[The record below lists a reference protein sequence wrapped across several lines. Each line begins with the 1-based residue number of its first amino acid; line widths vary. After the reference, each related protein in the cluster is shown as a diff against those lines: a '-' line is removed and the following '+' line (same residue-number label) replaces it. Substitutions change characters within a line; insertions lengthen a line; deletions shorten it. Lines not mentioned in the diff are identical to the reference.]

1 MIWESRKWRLITR
14 VLALL
19 VVSVLMLIFA
29 GPVSYALQDDTPKQV
44 AYTGQLY
51 DAKGQPYIDR
61 YISVQV
67 TPDINSTVTTGEGDG
82 TQYWVPTDTF
92 GSQLIIRADKGRYM
106 FPYDYSP
113 ESGFSVDSTP
123 IYYFG
128 KVTTLKSQPDADKAV
143 EALAAR
149 GVTVDKE
156 TAMVLIQGEEPSNY
170 RPMVPVMPILAV
182 FWGVAL
188 MGAWHI
194 LRGRRPLR
202 KLPY

>member
-29 GPVSYALQDDTPKQV
+29 GPVSYALQDDTPKQI
-44 AYTGQLY
+44 ADSGQLY
-51 DAKGQPYIDR
+51 DAKGQPYADR
-61 YISVQV
+61 YIYVQV
-67 TPDINSTVTTGEGDG
+67 TPDINRAVTTGEGDS
-82 TQYWVPTDTF
+82 THYWVPTGNFDND
-92 GSQLIIRADKGRYM
+92 LIIRSDKGRYL
-106 FPYDYSP
+106 FPYDYNA
-113 ESGFSVDSTP
+113 ETGFSVDDAP

-128 KVTTLKSQPDADKAV
+128 KVTTLKSQPDADKAIK
-143 EALAAR
+143 ALAAR
-149 GVTVDKE
+149 GVAVDKE
-156 TAMVLIQGEEPSNY
+156 TAMVLIQGEAPSNY
-170 RPMVPVMPILAV
+170 RPMVPVIPILAV

-188 MGAWHI
+188 MGAWQI